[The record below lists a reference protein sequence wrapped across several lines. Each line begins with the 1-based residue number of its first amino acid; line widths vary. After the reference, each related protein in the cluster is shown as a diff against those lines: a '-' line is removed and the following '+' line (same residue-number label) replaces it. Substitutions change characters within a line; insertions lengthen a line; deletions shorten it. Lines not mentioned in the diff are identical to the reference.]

1 MAQAEASPV
10 PTRPLLPPRASADGT
25 HRRLQE
31 EALERFGERG
41 FHGVS
46 VREIARAAG
55 VQASSVYSHLASK
68 EELLFQLMFMGH
80 EEHHEALRHAL
91 LEADADPVSQVRH
104 IIEAHVR
111 FHAEYS
117 LLARVCNREMAAL
130 SPASRE
136 KVTAIRRQSEQLFLD
151 VITRGVRMGVFDVP
165 DPWLAAAAILAGGL
179 RVCEWWSDE
188 APYSVDDVINA
199 YQTFSTRMLTAK
211 G

>member
-1 MAQAEASPV
+1 VS
-10 PTRPLLPPRASADGT
+10 LLPPRASADGT

-31 EALERFGERG
+31 EALIRFGERG

-46 VREIARAAG
+46 VREIAQAAG

-68 EELLFQLMFMGH
+68 EELLFQLMFVGH
-80 EEHHEALRHAL
+80 EEHHEAMRHAL

-104 IIEAHVR
+104 IVDAHVR
-111 FHAEYS
+111 FHADYP

-136 KVTAIRRQSEQLFLD
+136 KVVAIRRQSEQLFLD
-151 VITRGVRMGVFDVP
+151 VIQRGVRLGVFDVP

-179 RVCEWWSDE
+179 RVCEWWGDE
-188 APYSVDDVINA
+188 IGYSVDDVVTA
-199 YQTFSTRMLTAK
+199 YQEFSTRMLVPRPT
-211 G
+211 